1 MQPDSIQ
8 PDFKPPNFVPPDS
21 MPPNTSPH
29 FTLDAY
35 AARSCPVKTHHK
47 FDPTRTF
54 APGPVQDEALLEIFA
69 GSNAFTDAVCD
80 ELIAAFGGTLLD
92 LRGVQGTPTELVA
105 RTEAAIASGVEVI
118 VGGWLP
124 LDLEGHRSGRPDI
137 LVRGNA
143 TARHTPG
150 YYPVEAKRHRVSEA
164 RVSERNPWSLPW
176 TWFERPRWDFS
187 SRVPDRVP
195 LYRRRDSDM
204 LQIAHYW
211 MVLDGAGHASA
222 GPRMA
227 GLIGTEQ
234 LPAPGRGERHGIAW
248 IDLDDEQLRTFSR
261 SSETGWKLRSAMQR
275 YRHEHAFR
283 VRVAGVAR
291 RQGEPEPPPPVVSPI
306 KVWECNRCPWW
317 EICQPL
323 LDVDD
328 LSVRISKAPLD
339 VREIGVLR
347 SLGIRT
353 VTDLVAA
360 DLDAL
365 LPSYLPEVRHRSG
378 AEERLR
384 LTARRAELMA
394 RGVRLE
400 RLTEGS
406 IELPPADIEID
417 FDIETARDERVY
429 LWGFLINSVDQ
440 QASFVPHV
448 RWEDLDDDSE
458 IALAREA
465 LGSLKA
471 LAERPDQPSIRV
483 YHYSDYELVRMRQL
497 AKRSDDP
504 LLWWGLE
511 FAKDNFV
518 DLFGL
523 VRDQYFGVDGLGL
536 KVVANEGAGFSWRD
550 ADPGGLNSQRWF
562 DDAVHAETAEARA
575 LARKRVLEYNEDDV
589 RATEAVRAWL
599 RNELAT

>member
-1 MQPDSIQ
+1 
-8 PDFKPPNFVPPDS
+8 
-21 MPPNTSPH
+21 MPPNLPPPQHTPQGEN

-54 APGPVQDEALLEIFA
+54 APGPVEDEALLEIFA
-69 GSNAFTDAVCD
+69 GSSAFTDAVCA
-80 ELIAAFGGTLLD
+80 ELLAEFDGTVLD
-92 LRGVQGTPTELVA
+92 LRGVEASTADLVA
-105 RTEAAIASGVEVI
+105 RTQAAIAQGVEVI

-124 LDLEGHRSGRPDI
+124 LDLAGHRRGRPDV
-137 LVRGNA
+137 LVRGND
-143 TARHTPG
+143 TARRTPG

-164 RVSERNPWSLPW
+164 RVSERNPWALSW
-176 TWFERPRWDFS
+176 TWFERPRWNFS
-187 SRVPDRVP
+187 AHVPDRVP
-195 LYRRRDSDM
+195 LYRRRDADM

-211 MVLDGAGHASA
+211 MVLDSAGHASS

-234 LPAPGRGERHGIAW
+234 LPAPGGGERHGIAW
-248 IDLDDEQLRTFSR
+248 IDLDDEQMRTFSR

-291 RQGEPEPPPPVVSPI
+291 RQGEPDPPTPVVSPI

-347 SLGIRT
+347 SLGVRT

-360 DLDAL
+360 DLEAL
-365 LPSYLPEVRHRSG
+365 LPRYLPEVRHRSG

-384 LTARRAELMA
+384 LTARRADLMA

-400 RLTEGS
+400 RLGS
-406 IELPPADIEID
+406 ATIELPPADIEID
-417 FDIETARDERVY
+417 FDIETSRDERVY
-429 LWGFLINSVDQ
+429 LWGFLINS
-440 QASFVPHV
+440 AATPPSFRPFA
-448 RWEDLDDDSE
+448 RWEDMDDHAE
-458 IALAREA
+458 IELAREA
-465 LGSLKA
+465 LGWLKS
-471 LAERPDQPSIRV
+471 LAEGPDRPTIRV

-504 LLWWGLE
+504 LLWWGLD
-511 FAKDNFV
+511 FAQDNFV

-523 VRDQYFGVDGLGL
+523 IRDQYFGVDGLGL

-562 DDAVHAETAEARA
+562 DDAVNADTLQARDQ
-575 LARKRVLEYNEDDV
+575 ARQRVLEYNEDDV
-589 RATEAVRAWL
+589 RATEAVRGWL
-599 RNELAT
+599 RKERTT

>member
-1 MQPDSIQ
+1 MPPDDS
-8 PDFKPPNFVPPDS
+8 PNFTLD
-21 MPPNTSPH
+21 N

-54 APGPVQDEALLEIFA
+54 APGPVQDEALLEIFS
-69 GSNAFTDAVCD
+69 GSNAFTEAVCD
-80 ELIAAFGGTLLD
+80 ELLAQFGGSVLD
-92 LRGVQGTPTELVA
+92 LRGVDESPQAMLA
-105 RTEAAIASGVEVI
+105 RTEAAIAAGVEVI

-124 LDLEGHRSGRPDI
+124 LDLEGHRRGRPDV
-137 LVRGNA
+137 LVRGPA
-143 TARHTPG
+143 TRRDTPG

-164 RVSERNPWSLPW
+164 RVGRRIPRTMAW
-176 TWFERPRWDFS
+176 TWFERPRWESS
-187 SRVPDRVP
+187 SRVPDRVA
-195 LYRRRDSDM
+195 LYRRRDQDM

-211 MVLDGAGHASA
+211 IVLESAGHASA

-234 LPAPGRGERHGIAW
+234 LPAPGGGERHGVAW

-261 SSETGWKLRSAMQR
+261 SSESGWKLRSPMQR
-275 YRHEHAFR
+275 YQHEHAFR
-283 VRVAGVAR
+283 CRVAKVAM
-291 RQGEPEPPPPVVSPI
+291 RQGEPDPPAPVVTPI

-347 SLGIRT
+347 ALGVRT
-353 VTDLVAA
+353 VNDLVAA

-365 LPSYLPEVRHRSG
+365 LPAYLPEVRHRSG

-400 RLTEGS
+400 RLTEAS
-406 IELPPADIEID
+406 IDLPPADIEID
-417 FDIETARDERVY
+417 FDIETAQDERVY
-429 LWGFLINSVDQ
+429 LWGFLVNSPNES
-440 QASFVPHV
+440 ASFVPHA
-448 RWEDLDDDSE
+448 RWEDLDDESE
-458 IALAREA
+458 ITLAREA
-465 LGSLKA
+465 LGWLKA
-471 LAERPDQPSIRV
+471 LAERPDRPSIRV

-511 FAKDNFV
+511 FAEEHFV
-518 DLFGL
+518 DLFAL
-523 VRDQYFGVDGLGL
+523 IRDQYFGVDGLGL
-536 KVVANEGAGFSWRD
+536 KVVANEGAGFAWRD

-562 DDAVHAETAEARA
+562 DDAVHAETAPTRDQART
-575 LARKRVLEYNEDDV
+575 RVLEYNEDDV
-589 RATEAVRAWL
+589 RATQAVRSWL
-599 RNELAT
+599 RESATKPLRG